1 MDDLVDGHMV
11 AEMKIQK
18 RRMRL
23 VAVRIS
29 EEIIPIASRIKV
41 IVIREEEKEDK
52 DLEEE
57 ASVEHVFTVE
67 KKVIGH
73 LNVLSAKEEQI
84 GEMNARPELHMWIK
98 MPDHQILKMLKEE
111 KC

>member
-11 AEMKIQK
+11 IEMKIQK
-18 RRMRL
+18 IRMRP

-29 EEIIPIASRIKV
+29 EEIIPIASRIR
-41 IVIREEEKEDK
+41 IIEIREEEEEDK
-52 DLEEE
+52 DLEEV

-73 LNVLSAKEEQI
+73 LNVLSAKAEQT
-84 GEMNARPELHMWIK
+84 GEMKARTELHM
-98 MPDHQILKMLKEE
+98 
-111 KC
+111 

>member
-1 MDDLVDGHMV
+1 MEEVVVEDLVDGHMV
-11 AEMKIQK
+11 AEIKIRK

-29 EEIIPIASRIKV
+29 EEIIPIASRI
-41 IVIREEEKEDK
+41 IIIEIREEEEEDK
-52 DLEEE
+52 DMEEA

-67 KKVIGH
+67 KKVIGY

-84 GEMNARPELHMWIK
+84 GEMKARPELHM
-98 MPDHQILKMLKEE
+98 
-111 KC
+111 

>member
-1 MDDLVDGHMV
+1 MEEVVVEDLVDGRMG
-11 AEMKIQK
+11 AEMKIRK
-18 RRMRL
+18 RRTRP

-29 EEIIPIASRIKV
+29 EETISIVSKIRIIE
-41 IVIREEEKEDK
+41 IREEEEEDK

-73 LNVLSAKEEQI
+73 LNVLSAKEEQT
-84 GEMNARPELHMWIK
+84 GEMKARLELHM
-98 MPDHQILKMLKEE
+98 
-111 KC
+111 

>member
-1 MDDLVDGHMV
+1 MEEVMVEDLVDGHMV

-18 RRMRL
+18 RRTRL

-29 EEIIPIASRIKV
+29 EETISIVSKIRIIE
-41 IVIREEEKEDK
+41 IREEEEEDK

-57 ASVEHVFTVE
+57 ASVEHVFTLE

-73 LNVLSAKEEQI
+73 LNVLSAKEE
-84 GEMNARPELHMWIK
+84 
-98 MPDHQILKMLKEE
+98 
-111 KC
+111 